1 MSTSIRPT
9 GSDDAPPPGVAAG
22 MSRDFWLFF
31 AGQSVSNLGSSVTTF
46 ALPLLVF
53 KLTGSALDLGLATAA
68 TFLPFLLFGLVIGA
82 WVDRVDRRRLMI
94 ATDVI
99 QAATLAAIPLL
110 AATDLLSVWAVY
122 AVAFASSTL
131 RIASDAAQF
140 AAIPSL
146 VSGDD
151 LVTANGRIQASY
163 SAASIAGP
171 PLAGLLVALVPVE
184 TLFLVDAA
192 SFVISAGSLALVRVS
207 FNAAR
212 GATGP
217 SPDPAGILRDVVEG
231 LRYVWGHP
239 VLRAISLMMALVN
252 LIGVTVFTQLVYFA
266 KEELAATDA
275 EIGVLYAAGS
285 VGVVLLSLA
294 AGPLRRRFSFGVV
307 ALGALMVG
315 GVLTVVL
322 GASTL
327 VWHVI
332 VLEGVIAGLGSLFN
346 INTSALRQAIVP
358 DHLLG
363 RVMSVAGVM
372 AFSAIPVGTLAG
384 GWLIERTGD
393 IRLVYGAIGVV
404 TTLIAVGFFVL
415 SPLGR
420 AERYLPGTG
429 DQRPLPHTGP
439 ALPDPTTTVIP

>member
-1 MSTSIRPT
+1 MSTPIPSTGPGDTGRPGT
-9 GSDDAPPPGVAAG
+9 TPG

-53 KLTGSALDLGLATAA
+53 KLTGSALDLGLATVA

-94 ATDVI
+94 ATDLV
-99 QAATLAAIPLL
+99 QAATLAAVPLL
-110 AATDLLSVWAVY
+110 AAADLLSVWAVY

-146 VSGDD
+146 VPGDD

-163 SAASIAGP
+163 SAASISGP

-192 SFVISAGSLALVRVS
+192 SFVVSAGSLAMVRS
-207 FNAAR
+207 RFNAAR
-212 GATGP
+212 DATGP
-217 SPDPAGILRDVVEG
+217 SPDPAGIFRDVVEG
-231 LRYVWGHP
+231 LRYVWGQP
-239 VLRAISLMMALVN
+239 VLRVISLMMALVN
-252 LIGVTVFTQLVYFA
+252 LVGTTVFTQLVYFA
-266 KEELAATDA
+266 KEELAATDS
-275 EIGVLYAAGS
+275 EIGILYAAGS
-285 VGVVLLSLA
+285 AGVVVLSLA

-307 ALGALMVG
+307 ALGALMVSG
-315 GVLTVVL
+315 LLTVVL
-322 GASTL
+322 GASTV
-327 VWHVI
+327 VWHVV
-332 VLEGVIAGLGSLFN
+332 VLEGLIAGLGTLFN
-346 INTSALRQAIVP
+346 INTAAVRQAIVP

-363 RVMSVAGVM
+363 RVMSVAGVL
-372 AFSAIPVGTLAG
+372 AFSAIPLGTLAG
-384 GWLIERTGD
+384 GWLIDRTGD
-393 IRLVYGAIGVV
+393 IRLVYSGIGIA
-404 TTLIAVGFFVL
+404 TALIAAGFFFF

-420 AERYLPGTG
+420 AERYLPAPET
-429 DQRPLPHTGP
+429 LPAAPSPG
-439 ALPDPTTTVIP
+439 